1 MKNVN
6 LKQKNSAG
14 TYKQLYP
21 IATSDKTYLSDTLKA
36 QYEIEDGNAD
46 EAIEALMQ
54 FVSVFNTV
62 RLTVLSSRGTPVA
75 GASVT
80 GFTSETTTN
89 ENGVATGIVDDSGVL
104 AVESPYTDLKSTE
117 VQVTS
122 SNSAPYTEKTAT
134 LEQYTSDEPIVCE
147 SSKNVKFSDGVQSV
161 DVECVGSGSNETTKQ
176 DNIAVDSDVDYPVLI
191 GANGGSSSCLG
202 VTANGA
208 SDNDKNG
215 LVTIHINS
223 DSEATK

>member
-1 MKNVN
+1 M
-6 LKQKNSAG
+6 
-14 TYKQLYP
+14 
-21 IATSDKTYLSDTLKA
+21 
-36 QYEIEDGNAD
+36 
-46 EAIEALMQ
+46 
-54 FVSVFNTV
+54 
-62 RLTVLSSRGTPVA
+62 LSSRGTPVA

-80 GFTSETTTN
+80 GFTSETTTD

-104 AVESPYTDLKSTE
+104 SVESPYTDLKSTE

-147 SSKNVKFSDGVQSV
+147 SSKNVKFSNNVQSV
-161 DVECVGSGSNETTKQ
+161 GVECVGAGSNETTKQ
-176 DNIAVDSDVDYPVLI
+176 DNIAVDSDVDYPVLV
-191 GANGGSSSCLG
+191 GANSGASSCLG
-202 VTANGA
+202 ITANGA